1 MTNFDIIF
9 HAAVES
15 GIYTE
20 AEAMAIIKARGALP
34 LHTFSEWKKHGMSVK
49 KGEHAKLT
57 CYIWKFD
64 KKKAVIPMTE
74 GEDQEID
81 EERYYKVKAFF
92 FTADQVER
100 VTA

>member
-9 HAAVES
+9 NEAVAS

-20 AEAMAIIKARGALP
+20 AEAIAIIEARGALP

-57 CYIWKFD
+57 CYIWKHEN
-64 KKKAVIPMTE
+64 KKAVVPMTE

-92 FTADQVER
+92 FTAEQVER
-100 VTA
+100 ITA